1 MAVVTQYGAVT
12 TNANLTCVAEKSK
25 FVIVFLAHIR
35 SSRVVFPQ
43 LIEVRL
49 AGDGE
54 GNIFVTCAGKK
65 EMGSYLPFSVV
76 VISAGKNITLSR
88 CAPLIYEFSASG

>member
-1 MAVVTQYGAVT
+1 M
-12 TNANLTCVAEKSK
+12 
-25 FVIVFLAHIR
+25 FLAHIR

-43 LIEVRL
+43 LVEVRL
-49 AGDGE
+49 EGDGE

-65 EMGSYLPFSVV
+65 EMGSYLPFFVV
-76 VISAGKNITLSR
+76 VIFAGKNITLSR